1 MADPPSPAPRAGDGE
16 VLGSLE
22 GLHGVR
28 IPVTDALVSKDWY
41 MTVLGLEPVLDLEEE
56 QGVVGVVLRHP
67 TGFVI
72 GLHQEPHRA
81 GALRGFAVIG
91 LTVTDRVQ
99 LERWR
104 DELQRLGRA
113 HGPLEAGHLGWFMDV
128 PDPDGVVVRF
138 HTGRPTSPDA
148 EEA

>member
-67 TGFVI
+67 TVSSSVSTRSRTG
-72 GLHQEPHRA
+72 PA
-81 GALRGFAVIG
+81 PCGA
-91 LTVTDRVQ
+91 
-99 LERWR
+99 
-104 DELQRLGRA
+104 
-113 HGPLEAGHLGWFMDV
+113 
-128 PDPDGVVVRF
+128 
-138 HTGRPTSPDA
+138 SP
-148 EEA
+148 